1 MTSVLSIVLLVV
13 CGGLVAMSPLAISWE
28 DRLYDQRMVWWVDRH
43 PRSAEIVLIGLNQP
57 PRDYVCGSFST
68 RDQPTPH
75 TPLAGMLE
83 GLDTLSPNSRSTG
96 ISSPGL

>member
-1 MTSVLSIVLLVV
+1 MTSVLNIVLLAV

-28 DRLYDQRMVWWVDRH
+28 DSLYDQRMIWWVERH
-43 PRSAEIVLIGLNQP
+43 PRSAEIVLIGLDQP

-83 GLDTLSPNSRSTG
+83 ALDTLSPNSRGTG
-96 ISSPGL
+96 VSSPGL